1 MKEDQHESLS
11 FAKTALDNKQLGEL
25 DHMFRA
31 ASTTSQV
38 GNFGNFGNI
47 SSCIDSDSAVRLQN

>member
-38 GNFGNFGNI
+38 GNFGNI
-47 SSCIDSDSAVRLQN
+47 SSSIDSDSAVMLQN

>member
-38 GNFGNFGNI
+38 GNFGNI
-47 SSCIDSDSAVRLQN
+47 SSCIDSDSAVMLQN